1 MGPRSQQG
9 IVNAIN
15 GLTDAI
21 GSLVTELRMQRVSIA
36 KLSAQRVL
44 DKEDHTADL
53 NSLGALVLEQEQK
66 VNRLHLVQ
74 PGGRPSFGPNAMPP
88 PLPRRPAR

>member
-1 MGPRSQQG
+1 MGPNSQRS
-9 IVNAIN
+9 IVGALN

-21 GSLVTELRMQRVSIA
+21 GALVTELRMQRVSIA
-36 KLSAQRVL
+36 KLSAQRIL
-44 DKEDHTADL
+44 DKEDHAADL

-74 PGGRPSFGPNAMPP
+74 PGGRPNFGPP